1 MVYYFTSKAVD
12 PAAFIYVGKDKFEN
26 GEMEMKEMEDTAG
39 RKTSGKVRKISSH
52 NYYHSPH
59 STSLTNTPKT
69 HIYLRLPDPKD
80 PSTTTPMT
88 WDAIPE
94 PLLTDLA
101 QLTKANSIEGNKKD
115 NITIIYTPWSNL
127 KKDGSM
133 AVGQVSFKDPRKVKK
148 VLVAQ
153 RENPI
158 VNRLNKTKVEK
169 KPDLQQERDD
179 RLKELRKRDQAS
191 TLERVSSPSYSLT
204 QRYKSRGMDANGFQ
218 KREEARVMQERKEKK
233 WQKDHAYDD
242 IFTEENMEATSN
254 QNRDENWEDDF
265 M

>member
-26 GEMEMKEMEDTAG
+26 EELIKYGWEEDVW
-39 RKTSGKVRKISSH
+39 VRKISSH
-52 NYYHSPH
+52 NPHYSPHSTSPHLTSPH
-59 STSLTNTPKT
+59 STSLTNTPKN
-69 HIYLRLPDPKD
+69 PKD

-88 WDAIPE
+88 WDAIPQ

-191 TLERVSSPSYSLT
+191 TLER
-204 QRYKSRGMDANGFQ
+204 